1 MVKIHLS
8 RLLGEKRWTQ
18 KDLADATGIRPSTIN
33 EWYHEL
39 VPRLNVDHIDKICE
53 ALDCTITDL
62 LEYIPNERKTTGK
75 YLILEEHGNRKQKK
89 EKELSDREA
98 VITRK
103 ELMAEAKNTLAEKKL
118 PVSLAEVLNYAD
130 ADTCNDSISAVEK
143 AFQEAVEAAVNERL
157 KGGTPPKKAPEGE
170 NSLEKQIEAAMAR
183 GF

>member
-18 KDLADATGIRPSTIN
+18 KDLADTTGIRPSTIN

-89 EKELSDREA
+89 EKD
-98 VITRK
+98 
-103 ELMAEAKNTLAEKKL
+103 
-118 PVSLAEVLNYAD
+118 
-130 ADTCNDSISAVEK
+130 
-143 AFQEAVEAAVNERL
+143 
-157 KGGTPPKKAPEGE
+157 
-170 NSLEKQIEAAMAR
+170 
-183 GF
+183 